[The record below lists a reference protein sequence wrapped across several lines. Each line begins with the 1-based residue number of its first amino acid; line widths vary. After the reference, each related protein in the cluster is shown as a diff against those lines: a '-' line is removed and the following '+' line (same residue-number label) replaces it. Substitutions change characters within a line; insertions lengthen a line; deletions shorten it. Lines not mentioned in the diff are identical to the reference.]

1 MLTTGLTIL
10 SLSGLVAASFYGGT
24 SVVELTGKT
33 FDSQVFGD
41 TNVWMV
47 RRRRRRGISLG

>member
-1 MLTTGLTIL
+1 M
-10 SLSGLVAASFYGGT
+10 AASFYGGT